1 MINQMDRVIN
11 DLDREQ
17 VTLTERVVN
26 IRRVAKVVK
35 GGRHLTFSALVVL
48 GDGQGRVGSGLGKAI
63 AIPDAVRK
71 GATIAQK
78 TLITVP
84 LKGTTVPFQVKAKY
98 GTAQVMLKPAPP
110 GTGIISGP
118 SMRAVLDMVGAK
130 DIVAKSL
137 RSQNPINVVR
147 ATIQA
152 LKQLAMFSPEQEA
165 PEESEQEQADSP
177 TVVEQIEEEVSET
190 TVNQRTDVQ
199 TEA

>member
-1 MINQMDRVIN
+1 MVNQMDRVID

-35 GGRHLTFSALVVL
+35 GGRHLTFSALVVV

-98 GTAQVMLKPAPP
+98 GAAQVMLKPAPP

-130 DIVAKSL
+130 DVVAKSL

-152 LKQLAMFSPEQEA
+152 LKQLAMFTPEQEEV
-165 PEESEQEQADSP
+165 PEESEQESSASP
-177 TVVEQIEEEVSET
+177 TVVEQIGEEGSQDYRQQENGHSG
-190 TVNQRTDVQ
+190 
-199 TEA
+199 

>member
-1 MINQMDRVIN
+1 MVNQMDRVID

-35 GGRHLTFSALVVL
+35 GGRHLTFSALVVV

-98 GTAQVMLKPAPP
+98 GAAQVMLKPAPP

-130 DIVAKSL
+130 DVVAKSL

-152 LKQLAMFSPEQEA
+152 LRQLAMFSPEQEEV
-165 PEESEQEQADSP
+165 PEESEQEPSASP
-177 TVVEQIEEEVSET
+177 TAVEQNGEEGSQDYRQQE
-190 TVNQRTDVQ
+190 NGYPG
-199 TEA
+199 

>member
-1 MINQMDRVIN
+1 MVNQMNRVID

-35 GGRHLTFSALVVL
+35 GGRHLTFSALVVV

-98 GTAQVMLKPAPP
+98 GAAQVMLKPAPP

-130 DIVAKSL
+130 DVVAKSL

-147 ATIQA
+147 ATVEA
-152 LKQLAMFSPEQEA
+152 LRQLAMFTPEQEEA
-165 PEESEQEQADSP
+165 LAESEQESADTP
-177 TVVEQIEEEVSET
+177 LVEVEEEGDGT
-190 TVNQRTDVQ
+190 TGNQRADIQ
-199 TEA
+199 AEA

>member
-1 MINQMDRVIN
+1 MVNQMDRVID

-35 GGRHLTFSALVVL
+35 GGRHLTFSALVVV

-98 GTAQVMLKPAPP
+98 GAAQVMLKPAPP

-130 DIVAKSL
+130 DVVAKSL

-147 ATIQA
+147 ATVEA
-152 LKQLAMFSPEQEA
+152 LRQLAMFQPAQEEVQ
-165 PEESEQEQADSP
+165 EESEQEPSASP
-177 TVVEQIEEEVSET
+177 TVVEQIGEEGSQDNRQQENGHSG
-190 TVNQRTDVQ
+190 
-199 TEA
+199 